1 MNSPVFVPSTSG
13 RLVAVA
19 GSGPAA
25 ILVMM
30 VPLIAG
36 LRAVHVAPASALVHS
51 GSDPEGPFSPPAI
64 RRTGGLTAATAI
76 GSEHVVATE
85 THGRR
90 VPSAP
95 LEKQKSLGTGLTVRR
110 KDI

>member
-1 MNSPVFVPSTSG
+1 DVGPLSCGMNSPVIVPSRSG

-51 GSDPEGPFSPPAI
+51 GSDPEGPLSPPAI

-76 GSEHVVATE
+76 ASMFDVESPSDVQVAP
-85 THGRR
+85 
-90 VPSAP
+90 VS
-95 LEKQKSLGTGLTVRR
+95 LE
-110 KDI
+110 